1 MKPLISILY
10 LIASITVISH
20 GVMVYLNNR
29 KSRINM
35 SLFLFCLASFFW
47 LFFAFLATFSDSYD
61 TSLLLFRICYVG
73 IVFIPST
80 FYQFAYEFVGRT
92 SGRRIAVRYLISTL
106 FAFTVVGT
114 RYMIKG
120 LFIYPWGFYPAASSP
135 LHIIFMLFFLI
146 TLFSALNLIYK
157 ELKKKNIPS
166 IQRTKLKYI
175 FTGLL
180 VASLA
185 SVDFLGNYGIPVMP
199 LGFVFMSLFTFILT
213 YATLRHQLLDIRVAL
228 ARLFLLFI
236 TAVVVTG
243 TPFLLGIKLLGPGL
257 WIIPVSVALML
268 AATAPLLYIYIGER
282 TENLLLKQQR
292 RYQQTLLYASHGMLY
307 KRDLN
312 RLLKFVVILL
322 TLIARLRYAAIYL
335 FDGESNSF
343 QLKAE
348 RPLLP
353 KRPVTL
359 DMDNP
364 VVKKISKKEIL
375 NRDELLSRGEG
386 RGVVDEMQRLNAT
399 IIIPCCTRRG
409 IVGFLVFGNK
419 RSGQHFSSDEIDTF
433 LTLSNQFALAIE
445 NALYLKDLERAG
457 SELFHAAK
465 MSSLGTMASGLGHQ
479 INNRLH
485 TILLAVESL
494 NIMYSDTFN
503 QRGKELVSSI
513 VNNIRQAEDT
523 IEKLRNYSKTSS
535 EEVSRVS
542 LKETIESAFEM
553 MRLKRSAFSQTRFEI
568 NVETS
573 LKVLGNLSQL
583 REVFFNLLDNAD
595 TAIRQSIAKGNDL
608 VPMIR
613 IQARA
618 LEKGM
623 VEVVIEDNGIG
634 IRKDDFEKLFVPFY
648 TTKASS
654 SHGTGLG
661 LYIADKI
668 IELHGGTIRVESVN
682 GRGTK
687 FVIRLKRA

>member
-10 LIASITVISH
+10 LIASVTVISL
-20 GVMVYLNNR
+20 GVMVYLNDR
-29 KSRINM
+29 KSRINK
-35 SLFLFCLASFFW
+35 SLFMLCLASFFW
-47 LFFAFLATFSDSYD
+47 LFFAFLAVFSDSHD
-61 TSLLLFRICYVG
+61 AALLFFKVCYVG

-80 FYQFAYEFVGRT
+80 FYHFAHEFVGKT
-92 SGRRIAVRYLISTL
+92 SGKRIAAGYLLSAV
-106 FAFTVVGT
+106 FAFAVLSTS
-114 RYMIKG
+114 YMING
-120 LFIYPWGFYPAASSP
+120 LFTYSWGFYPAVSNP
-135 LHIIFMLFFLI
+135 LHIIFVLFFLI
-146 TLFSALNLIYK
+146 TLSSSLNLIYK
-157 ELKKKNIPS
+157 EIKKEDVPS
-166 IQRTKLKYI
+166 IQKIKLKYI

-180 VASLA
+180 VATLA
-185 SVDFLGNYGIPVMP
+185 SVDFLGNYGIPMMP

-228 ARLFLLFI
+228 ARVFLLFI

-257 WIIPVSVALML
+257 WIIPVSVALIF
-268 AATAPLLYIYIGER
+268 AASAPLLYIYIGER

-322 TLIARLRYAAIYL
+322 TVVARLRYAAIYL
-335 FDGESNSF
+335 FDEESNCF
-343 QLKAE
+343 ELRAE

-353 KRPVTL
+353 GKPVIL
-359 DMDNP
+359 DMENP
-364 VVKKISKKEIL
+364 VVKKISRKEML

-386 RGVVDEMQRLNAT
+386 GRVVDVMRRLNAT
-399 IIIPCCTRRG
+399 IIVPCCTRRG
-409 IVGFLVFGNK
+409 IVGFIAFGDK

-445 NALYLKDLERAG
+445 NALYLKDLEKAG

-485 TILLAVESL
+485 TIMLAVESL
-494 NIMYSDTFN
+494 NIMYSETFN
-503 QRGKELVSSI
+503 KRGKELIDSI
-513 VNNIRQAEDT
+513 INNIKLAEDT

-535 EEVSRVS
+535 EEMSPVLLSDAV
-542 LKETIESAFEM
+542 ESAFEM
-553 MRLKRSAFSQTRFEI
+553 MRLKSSAFRRIRLE
-568 NVETS
+568 VDVDDS

-583 REVFFNLLDNAD
+583 REVFFNILDNAD
-595 TAIRQSIAKGNDL
+595 NAIRQSLAKGSAMKPTISL
-608 VPMIR
+608 R
-613 IQARA
+613 ARK
-618 LEKGM
+618 LERGM
-623 VEVVIEDNGIG
+623 VEVEIEDNGIG
-634 IRKDDFEKLFVPFY
+634 IRKDDLDKLFVPFY

-654 SHGTGLG
+654 LHGTGLG

-668 IELHGGTIRVESVN
+668 IELHGGSIRVELLN
-682 GRGTK
+682 GKGTK
-687 FVIRLKRA
+687 FIIRLKGP

>member
-1 MKPLISILY
+1 MKPFVSILY

-29 KSRINM
+29 KSRINT

-47 LFFAFLATFSDSYD
+47 LFFAFLATLSDSYD
-61 TSLLLFRICYVG
+61 TALLFFRICYVG

-80 FYQFAYEFVGRT
+80 FYHFAHEFVGRA
-92 SGRRIAVRYLISTL
+92 SGRRVAARYLISTL
-106 FAFTVVGT
+106 FAFTVLGT
-114 RYMIKG
+114 QYMIKG
-120 LFIYPWGFYPAASSP
+120 LFLYPWGFYPAASRP
-135 LHIIFMLFFLI
+135 LHIIFMLFFLL

-157 ELKKKNIPS
+157 EMKKKNVPS
-166 IQRTKLKYI
+166 IQKTKLKYI
-175 FTGLL
+175 FAGLL

-185 SVDFLGNYGIPVMP
+185 SVDFLGNYDIAVVP
-199 LGFVFMSLFTFILT
+199 LGFIFMSLFTFILT
-213 YATLRHQLLDIRVAL
+213 YATLRHQLLDIRVAF

-243 TPFLLGIKLLGPGL
+243 VPFLLGIKLLGPGL

-268 AATAPLLYIYIGER
+268 AASAPLLYIYIGEH

-312 RLLKFVVILL
+312 RLLKFVVILS
-322 TLIARLRYAAIYL
+322 TLVARLRYAAIYL
-335 FDGESNSF
+335 FDEELNCF
-343 QLKAE
+343 ELKAE
-348 RPLLP
+348 RPQLP
-353 KRPVTL
+353 KKPVTL
-359 DMDNP
+359 YMQNP
-364 VVKKISKKEIL
+364 VVRKISKKEIL
-375 NRDELLSRGEG
+375 NRDELLSRGED
-386 RGVVDEMQRLNAT
+386 RGVIDEMKRLNAA

-409 IVGFLVFGNK
+409 IVGFLAFGNK

-445 NALYLKDLERAG
+445 NALYLKDLEKAG

-494 NIMYSDTFN
+494 NIMYSDTFSK
-503 QRGKELVSSI
+503 RGKELIDSI

-535 EEVSRVS
+535 EEVSPVF
-542 LKETIESAFEM
+542 LKDVLEGAFEM
-553 MRLKRSAFSQTRFEI
+553 MRLKRSAFSQVRLEV
-568 NVETS
+568 NVGSS
-573 LKVLGNLSQL
+573 LKVVGNMSQL

-595 TAIRQSIAKGNDL
+595 NAIRQSVAKGNDME
-608 VPMIR
+608 PMIR

-634 IRKDDFEKLFVPFY
+634 IRKDDLDKLFVPFY

-687 FVIRLKRA
+687 FIIRLKGA

>member
-29 KSRINM
+29 KSRVNK

-47 LFFAFLATFSDSYD
+47 LFFAFLATFSVSYD
-61 TSLLLFRICYVG
+61 TSLLLFRVCYVG
-73 IVFIPST
+73 VVFIPST
-80 FYQFAYEFVGRT
+80 FYHFAHEFVGRT
-92 SGRRIAVRYLISTL
+92 SGRRVAARYLISTI
-106 FAFTVVGT
+106 FAFTVLGT
-114 RYMIKG
+114 NYMIKG
-120 LFIYPWGFYPAASSP
+120 LFLYPWGFYPAASSP

-157 ELKKKNIPS
+157 EMRKKNVPS

-175 FTGLL
+175 FAGLL

-185 SVDFLGNYGIPVMP
+185 SVDFLGNYGVPVMP

-213 YATLRHQLLDIRVAL
+213 YATLKHQLLDIRVAF
-228 ARLFLLFI
+228 ARLFLLSI

-268 AATAPLLYIYIGER
+268 AATAPLLYIYLGEH

-312 RLLKFVVILL
+312 RLLRFVVILL
-322 TLIARLRYAAIYL
+322 TLVARLRYAAIYL
-335 FDGESNSF
+335 FDEESNTF
-343 QLKAE
+343 ELNAE
-348 RPLLP
+348 RPRLQ
-353 KRPVTL
+353 KRPLTL
-359 DMDNP
+359 DMQNP
-364 VVKKISKKEIL
+364 VVKQISQKEIL

-419 RSGQHFSSDEIDTF
+419 ISGQHFSSDEIDTF
-433 LTLSNQFALAIE
+433 LILSNQFALAIE

-503 QRGKELVSSI
+503 KRGKQLIDSI

-523 IEKLRNYSKTSS
+523 IEKLRTYSKTAS
-535 EEVSRVS
+535 EGMSPVS
-542 LKETIESAFEM
+542 LKDAVESALEM
-553 MRLKRSAFSQTRFEI
+553 MRLKRSDFSLIRHEVD
-568 NVETS
+568 VEDS
-573 LKVLGNLSQL
+573 LKVSGNLSQL

-595 TAIRQSIAKGNDL
+595 NAIRQALAKGNDMEPT
-608 VPMIR
+608 VR

-618 LEKGM
+618 LERGM
-623 VEVVIEDNGIG
+623 VEVVIEDSGIG

-668 IELHGGTIRVESVN
+668 IELHGGTIRVESEN
-682 GRGTK
+682 GKGTK
-687 FVIRLKRA
+687 FIIRLKGA

>member
-613 IQARA
+613 IQSRA

-623 VEVVIEDNGIG
+623 V
-634 IRKDDFEKLFVPFY
+634 
-648 TTKASS
+648 
-654 SHGTGLG
+654 
-661 LYIADKI
+661 
-668 IELHGGTIRVESVN
+668 
-682 GRGTK
+682 
-687 FVIRLKRA
+687 

>member
-1 MKPLISILY
+1 MKPLISFLY
-10 LIASITVISH
+10 LIASVTVISL

-29 KSRINM
+29 KSRVNK
-35 SLFLFCLASFFW
+35 SLFLLCLASFFW

-61 TSLLLFRICYVG
+61 TSLLFFRICYVG

-80 FYQFAYEFVGRT
+80 FYHFAHEFVGRT
-92 SGRRIAVRYLISTL
+92 SGKRIAAGYFISTI
-106 FAFTVVGT
+106 FAFTVLGT

-120 LFIYPWGFYPAASSP
+120 LFLYPWGFYPAASNP

-146 TLFSALNLIYK
+146 TLSSALYLIYK
-157 ELKKKNIPS
+157 EIKKKNVPS

-180 VASLA
+180 VASIA
-185 SVDFLGNYGIPVMP
+185 SVDFLGNYGIPVIP
-199 LGFVFMSLFTFILT
+199 VGFIFMSLFTFILS
-213 YATLRHQLLDIRVAL
+213 YATLRHQLLDIRVAF

-236 TAVVVTG
+236 TAVIVTG
-243 TPFLLGIKLLGPGL
+243 IPFLLGTKLLGPGL

-268 AATAPLLYIYIGER
+268 AASAPLLYIYIGEH

-307 KRDLN
+307 KRNLN

-322 TLIARLRYAAIYL
+322 TLVARLRYAAIYL
-335 FDGESNSF
+335 FDEGSNCF
-343 QLKAE
+343 ELKAE

-359 DMDNP
+359 DMENP
-364 VVKKISKKEIL
+364 VVGKISKKEIL
-375 NRDELLSRGEG
+375 NRDELLSMGKG
-386 RGVVDEMQRLNAT
+386 RRVVDVMERLNAT

-409 IVGFLVFGNK
+409 IVGFLAFGNK
-419 RSGQHFSSDEIDTF
+419 RSGRHFSSDEIDTF

-445 NALYLKDLERAG
+445 NALYLKDLEKVG

-465 MSSLGTMASGLGHQ
+465 MSSLGTMASGMGHQ

-503 QRGKELVSSI
+503 RRGKELVGSI
-513 VNNIRQAEDT
+513 INNIKLAEDT
-523 IEKLRNYSKTSS
+523 IEKLRNYSKTSA
-535 EEVSRVS
+535 EGVSPVR
-542 LKETIESAFEM
+542 LKDAVESAFEM
-553 MRLKRSAFSQTRFEI
+553 LRLKSSAFSRIRLEVDI
-568 NVETS
+568 GSS
-573 LKVLGNLSQL
+573 LKVLGNPSQL

-595 TAIRQSIAKGNDL
+595 NAITQSLAKGNDME
-608 VPMIR
+608 PMIR

-623 VEVVIEDNGIG
+623 FEVVIEDNGIG
-634 IRKDDFEKLFVPFY
+634 IGKDDFDKLFVPFY

-682 GRGTK
+682 EKGTR
-687 FVIRLKRA
+687 FIIRLKGA